1 MEKCCQDA
9 AKAYGAS
16 CEFIHEPA
24 YPTLSLDLDCDLVKE
39 TVKAMEAEEIR
50 PDLQVIG
57 GGNDANVL
65 AGHGYRSVILG
76 LGMRNVHTVEESLDI
91 NEVWKAARVMRRMMD
106 GE

>member
-1 MEKCCQDA
+1 MYKRQ
-9 AKAYGAS
+9 
-16 CEFIHEPA
+16 A

-57 GGNDANVL
+57 GGSDANVL

-76 LGMRNVHTVEESLDI
+76 LGMRNVHTVEESVSYTHLDVYKRQI
-91 NEVWKAARVMRRMMD
+91 LIYRMLC
-106 GE
+106 